1 MKGFKMSKIKFKLV
15 KFEKALAF
23 QIFEMD
29 ERFRVG
35 VDGVDGTVNKF
46 VSKMTNVEVRSRS
59 KPCLENDFIWLRG
72 YSKKLDYCVSII
84 EFENNKVRDK
94 FHEKILITLK
104 DWAENW
110 EGFKE
115 EEKEMI
121 DYSKGIFE
129 F

>member
-29 ERFRVG
+29 ERFRV
-35 VDGVDGTVNKF
+35 
-46 VSKMTNVEVRSRS
+46 
-59 KPCLENDFIWLRG
+59 G